1 VTAGNPR
8 GRAEALAFVTAFVTL
23 FAQILVHRMASLKL
37 LNNLA
42 FLVISLTM
50 LGFALSGVA
59 LSRWLPAFLGIGS
72 ENAAHRIAVE
82 WDDHGVVRTG
92 VYIPRRDSSS
102 LLNRL
107 AGGRLFP
114 GVHHYSRFKVR
125 ETADEYR
132 VEMSNA
138 DGTRVS
144 VEAHLASG
152 LPDDSVFGSLSQA
165 SEFFARGS
173 LGYSATT
180 RPGTYDGLELHTLSW
195 DVKPLAIRHVE
206 SSFFADESIFPS
218 GSAHFD
224 CALLMRHIPHEWHGV
239 EPLTCCATPSM
250 SAR

>member
-1 VTAGNPR
+1 MIDR
-8 GRAEALAFVTAFVTL
+8 R
-23 FAQILVHRMASLKL
+23 ILVNFRVEADVLARILPPPFHPQLVDGMGMAGICLIRL
-37 LNNLA
+37 QG
-42 FLVISLTM
+42 IRP
-50 LGFALSGVA
+50 
-59 LSRWLPAFLGIGS
+59 RWLPAFLGIGS

-82 WDDHGVVRTG
+82 WDDHGVARAG

-144 VEAHLASG
+144 VEARIASG

-173 LGYSATT
+173 LGYSTTT
-180 RPGTYDGLELHTLSW
+180 RPGRYDGLELHTLSW
-195 DVKPLAIRHVE
+195 DVKPLAIRRVE
-206 SSFFADESIFPS
+206 SSFFADESVFPA
-218 GSAHFD
+218 GSVHFD
-224 CALLMRHIPHEWHGV
+224 CALLMRHIAHEWHGV
-239 EPLTCCATPSM
+239 ESLTCCDTSRSPGRLAPI
-250 SAR
+250 AD